1 MLDLRPESKTHRL
14 FVGLGLTLMWCLVP
28 LYAFIAY
35 PDPTLWWKVFGLA
48 GLAVTIPINYIAT
61 IGGGYRFVVHGKH

>member
-1 MLDLRPESKTHRL
+1 MIDLRPESHFDRI
-14 FVGLGLTLMWCLVP
+14 FVAVGLIAMWCLVP

-35 PDPTLWWKVFGLA
+35 VDPNPWWKAFGIA
-48 GLAVTIPINYIAT
+48 GILVTIPFNYIAT